1 MKKLWMLFSV
11 ILVLSCT
18 KKTESIPLSF
28 YYWKTNFQL
37 TETEKQYLND
47 LDVTKLYI
55 RYFDISLKD
64 SIAIPVAP
72 VVFNQNVEAYEVV
85 PVVYIKNEVF
95 LQNGAADSLAVKVY
109 NYIQQINKSAN
120 VSVDEIQ
127 FDCDWSLKSKHNY
140 FQFLEEF
147 KKLHPNLSA
156 TIRLHQIKYPDKT
169 GIPDVDKGVLMYYNM
184 GVISSG
190 DNNSIYDRSVAQRY
204 IKSLQNYSLPLNMAL
219 PVFSWGVHIRGNQV
233 TNLISG
239 LRVADLNGDPFEK
252 INENRYKV
260 VEDVVFKGRYLAKN
274 DEIKMEAVSAEQLKE
289 MMHDIKKN
297 SKHKPNEII
306 LYDLNENNLKAYEKE
321 DFKTVNHW

>member
-18 KKTESIPLSF
+18 KKTEPIPLSL

-127 FDCDWSLKSKHNY
+127 FDCDWSLKSKQNY

-147 KKLHPNLSA
+147 KKLHPSLSA

-274 DEIKMEAVSAEQLKE
+274 DEIKVEAVSAEQLKE
-289 MMHDIKKN
+289 MMQDIKKN

>member
-18 KKTESIPLSF
+18 KKTEPIPLSF

-127 FDCDWSLKSKHNY
+127 FDCDWSLKSKQNY